1 MALPPEEP
9 PAEEQVGGRHR
20 HTAGCLQRTT
30 CRNQRRPVLGES
42 QAAAAGSEWGHEE
55 ATSAGPLGMTHRRRL
70 GRVEEAAP
78 GAVPQGHTAAGGHVT
93 QICIKSGGFV
103 LLLFFKPCPLA
114 WGQPE
119 KAHVALLLTLV
130 PPESGASCPSSLPL
144 SQLLGYFTAYRSG
157 LHSRPRNVP
166 GVSGG
171 GLGRGHR
178 WSALCGTATC
188 SRRLLSPPPTSVPRA
203 RRAPGSP
210 CSGPLSVFPGHA
222 RSPPAMS
229 ATSAWGSGHRC
240 RDMLA

>member
-9 PAEEQVGGRHR
+9 PAEEQVGGRLQ

-30 CRNQRRPVLGES
+30 CQNQRRPVLGEP

-55 ATSAGPLGMTHRRRL
+55 AASAGPLGMTYHRRL

-78 GAVPQGHTAAGGHVT
+78 GAVPQGHTTAAGGHVM
-93 QICIKSGGFV
+93 QIRIKSGGFV
-103 LLLFFKPCPLA
+103 LFLFFKPCPLP

-119 KAHVALLLTLV
+119 KAHIGLLLTLV
-130 PPESGASCPSSLPL
+130 PPESRASCPSSLPL
-144 SQLLGYFTAYRSG
+144 SRLLGYFTAYSSS
-157 LHSRPRNVP
+157 LHSQPWKVP
-166 GVSGG
+166 AVSGG

-188 SRRLLSPPPTSVPRA
+188 SRRLLSPLPTSVPRA
-203 RRAPGSP
+203 CRAPGSP
-210 CSGPLSVFPGHA
+210 CSGPLSVFPSHA

-229 ATSAWGSGHRC
+229 ATGA
-240 RDMLA
+240 